1 MDNNKIFLRGFELED
16 YILINKWRNDPEIQN
31 LLSGNFRYVSSEI
44 EKEWVKQKMMN
55 NTKELY
61 LAICLAEGG
70 CEMIGYTSIN
80 NIDYITDFSID
91 KHSNYESIS
100 FDFMREANY
109 FGKDTRNDEETLKSI
124 DIYIKFAYN
133 INARLLRK
141 WVMPKKY
148 DF

>member
-70 CEMIGYTSIN
+70 CEMIGYTSC
-80 NIDYITDFSID
+80 
-91 KHSNYESIS
+91 
-100 FDFMREANY
+100 
-109 FGKDTRNDEETLKSI
+109 
-124 DIYIKFAYN
+124 
-133 INARLLRK
+133 LLYTSPSPR
-141 WVMPKKY
+141 
-148 DF
+148 DCS